1 MAGAIVTWTDSVGA
15 ATLSLWAPGVGTR
28 VCAYVPRTDPIG
40 QGRTLLA
47 TGARRMWVYRT
58 DYTAS
63 VELRLLPVS
72 ALPLV
77 NRLRAHLLNGG
88 TIALDTGD
96 GTHTYATLGLAPESD
111 ADLRLADP
119 RQRRYTLSFR
129 VLNLAASPTDV
140 VVDY

>member
-1 MAGAIVTWTDSVGA
+1 MAGAILTWTDDVGA
-15 ATLSLWAPGVGTR
+15 ATLQDWAPGAGSYL
-28 VCAYVPRTDPIG
+28 CAYVPRTDPIG

-47 TGARRMWVYRT
+47 TGARVFWRYRT
-58 DYTAS
+58 DYTAN

-96 GTHTYATLGLAPESD
+96 GTNTYATLGLAPESD
-111 ADLRLADP
+111 PDLRLADP
-119 RQRRYTLSFR
+119 RRRLYTFGFR
-129 VLNLAASPTDV
+129 VINLAATPADV
-140 VVDY
+140 VVEY